1 MLAPEKPERAAAH
14 MRAFASAS
22 QDEPPCRTP
31 AALVSTPSGNGDG
44 GRMML
49 GSGRGPERRTTPA
62 RLSPDVV
69 GQPARH
75 RRDSWG
81 ESRPVRLP
89 DGRASHG
96 STGVAR
102 AADSLGLRGPGG
114 VPNPRGT
121 SGIQRDRARPHQ
133 IEVLDLQ
140 VFRGRSPP
148 NRGSLKIVVSP
159 VRVRVSPSRRAC
171 KAAVLQKGLAGR
183 RISPAT
189 LVGLFGPFQPL
200 GQACA
205 GAATFSAMPRKQQFA
220 APGSTAR
227 GPMDSRG
234 AVRTRH
240 CSALCQGRSKYGPV
254 APVGVL
260 DTLSP
265 RRQQLRV
272 LAAAQT
278 GALGV
283 AQTGAQHLQAG
294 LGRRR

>member
-1 MLAPEKPERAAAH
+1 MLAPEKPERVAAH

-75 RRDSWG
+75 RRDSW
-81 ESRPVRLP
+81 ESSPARFDCP

-133 IEVLDLQ
+133 IGS
-140 VFRGRSPP
+140 FRFAGLSWAIPAEPRLSE
-148 NRGSLKIVVSP
+148 NRGVPGSSPGLAIAKSLQGGGFAKRP
-159 VRVRVSPSRRAC
+159 RRTPDQPSHSCGPFRAFSAPWTGMC
-171 KAAVLQKGLAGR
+171 GCRDVLGDAAEAAVR
-183 RISPAT
+183 RPRVNGARPHGQPRRGPYAT
-189 LVGLFGPFQPL
+189 LFCSLSRPVEIW
-200 GQACA
+200 A
-205 GAATFSAMPRKQQFA
+205 G
-220 APGSTAR
+220 
-227 GPMDSRG
+227 G
-234 AVRTRH
+234 AGWR
-240 CSALCQGRSKYGPV
+240 
-254 APVGVL
+254 
-260 DTLSP
+260 
-265 RRQQLRV
+265 
-272 LAAAQT
+272 
-278 GALGV
+278 
-283 AQTGAQHLQAG
+283 AG
-294 LGRRR
+294 HA